1 MRKNRFAALLLAG
14 ALAAGMAGCGA
25 QPQEESPG
33 VAVSPSAQPELEAG
47 KVAVLYYDFEDAYLS
62 NVRQALDVSL
72 EDAGLTYQDYDCAND
87 QQTQDQ
93 AVDTALAD
101 GCSILAVN
109 LVSSGDQ
116 QAAQA
121 ILDRAA
127 AAGARV
133 IFFNRP
139 VEEMDQE
146 GALLGAEAY
155 RDMVAFVGTD
165 APQAGHLQGQ
175 MIGSYLLNHYDEVDR
190 NGDGIITYALLQGE
204 DDNAEAVYRTQ
215 YSVEDANLLL
225 TQGGR
230 PELIYFDPEGTHSFQ
245 VDESGAWSAE
255 AAQAYMT
262 DNLAEFNEAK
272 GNMIELVIC
281 NNDEMAQGAITA
293 LQAAG
298 YNTGDIGGKTIPVFG
313 VDATPTAQALIA
325 QGMMT
330 GTIKQDHEAMAA
342 AICQLAQ
349 ASAGGAG
356 RADAA
361 ASLVAGDSTY
371 SLAEGLD
378 NKIYVAYATFT
389 VR

>member
-1 MRKNRFAALLLAG
+1 MKHKRFAALLLAG
-14 ALAAGMAGCGA
+14 ALAAGLTGCGVGL
-25 QPQEESPG
+25 QEEAPG
-33 VAVSPSAQPELEAG
+33 VTATPSAPPELEAG
-47 KVAVLYYDFEDAYLS
+47 KVAVLYYDFDDTYLTS
-62 NVRQALDVSL
+62 VRQVLDGGL
-72 EDAGLTYQDYDCAND
+72 EEAGLTYRDYDCGND

-93 AVDTALAD
+93 AVEAALED

-121 ILDRAA
+121 ILDKAA

-139 VEEMDQE
+139 VEGKDGT

-155 RDMVAFVGTD
+155 RGMVAYVGTE
-165 APQAGHLQGQ
+165 PTQAGHMQGE
-175 MIGSYLLNHYDEVDR
+175 MIGKYLLNHYDQVDL

-204 DDNAEAVYRTQ
+204 TDNVEAIYRTQ
-215 YSVEDANLLL
+215 YSVEDANRLL
-225 TQGGR
+225 TEGGR
-230 PELIYFDPEGTHSFQ
+230 PELIYFDPEGTYSFQ
-245 VDESGAWSAE
+245 ADETGAWSAE
-255 AAQAYMT
+255 AAQAYMAE
-262 DNLAEFNEAK
+262 NLAQFTQEK

-281 NNDEMAQGAITA
+281 NNDEMAQGAVAA
-293 LQAAG
+293 LQAVG
-298 YNTGDIGGKTIPVFG
+298 FNTGDIGGKTIPVFG
-313 VDATPTAQALIA
+313 VDATPAAQALIA

-330 GTIKQDHEAMAA
+330 GTVKQDYEAMAA

-349 ASAGGAG
+349 GAAGGTELAVT
-356 RADAA
+356 A
-361 ASLVAGDSTY
+361 ASLAANDPTY

-378 NKIYVAYATFT
+378 NVIYVAYATFT